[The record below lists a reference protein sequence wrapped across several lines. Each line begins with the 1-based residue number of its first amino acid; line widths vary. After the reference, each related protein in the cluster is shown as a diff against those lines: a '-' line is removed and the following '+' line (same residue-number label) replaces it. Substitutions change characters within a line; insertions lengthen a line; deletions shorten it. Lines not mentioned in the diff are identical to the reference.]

1 MSKESGTTVNQP
13 NIQEILDILRQH
25 RSEFRTQYAV
35 RSLGV
40 FGSYVRGE
48 ASGDSD
54 LDLLV
59 EYDEPPS
66 LFKFM
71 RLQRRLSDLL
81 GIPVDL
87 VMKSALRPA
96 IGDAILAEVV
106 PV

>member
-1 MSKESGTTVNQP
+1 MVSQLNMD
-13 NIQEILDILRQH
+13 EILATLRRH
-25 RSEFRTQYAV
+25 KDEFRTQYAV

-48 ASGDSD
+48 ASVDGDVD
-54 LDLLV
+54 QLV

-66 LFKFM
+66 LFQFV
-71 RLQRRLSDLL
+71 RFQRWLSDLL

-87 VMKSALRPA
+87 VMRSALRPA
-96 IGDAILAEVV
+96 IGEVILAEVV